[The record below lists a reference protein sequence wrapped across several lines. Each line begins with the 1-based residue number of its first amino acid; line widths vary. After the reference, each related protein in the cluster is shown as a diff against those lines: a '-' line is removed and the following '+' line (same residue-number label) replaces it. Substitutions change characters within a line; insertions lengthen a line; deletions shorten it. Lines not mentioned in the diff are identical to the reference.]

1 MSLSVSVS
9 LSLSL
14 CLRLCLSPS
23 LSLSHC
29 LSVSVSVSVSVS
41 LSLQN
46 EMLAQQERLDVQTWF
61 FKSNQKNREI
71 LTRSKVLPEG
81 GEKSFMSAV
90 MTAQVR

>member
-1 MSLSVSVS
+1 MGECGCGCDWEWRKLQLNSLY
-9 LSLSL
+9 L
-14 CLRLCLSPS
+14 
-23 LSLSHC
+23 
-29 LSVSVSVSVSVS
+29 SVSVSVSVS